1 MKLNS
6 IQVAGLKALAAVPV
20 RAEPLAVVEDP
31 KLQPAAQAA
40 YNLGKVDGRAELA
53 RELLQAEADANG
65 QAPAY
70 VNDPDDWGGK
80 GGPDYVRLG

>member
-6 IQVAGLKALAAVPV
+6 IQVAGLRALAAVPS
-20 RAEPLAVVEDP
+20 RGEPLGMVEDP
-31 KLQPAAQAA
+31 TLLPAAQAA
-40 YNLGKVDGRAELA
+40 YSLGMIDGRAQLA
-53 RELLQAEADANG
+53 RELLQAEADANS
-65 QAPAY
+65 QAPVI